1 MILINP
7 QVLSTD
13 FHSASSSRP
22 TALITGAS
30 SGIGQATAH
39 WFWERGWNLV
49 LWARRIDRLEE
60 LKGHLEQDRRAAGNG
75 NGTGVGTAAGI
86 AIAEVDVRVRAS
98 VESAYR
104 LLPEAWKPVQ
114 LLLNNAGLSQGLNAV
129 HDSDPDDVDRVLDTN
144 LKGLINVTRVVVPD
158 MKKAGRGQ
166 VLHVSSTAGKET
178 YPGGGVYCASKFGVE
193 ALAKTMRQELLPFGV
208 KVGTVSPGMVD
219 TEFSLVRFKGDAERA
234 RSVYDGLEPLHAE
247 DVAEVIGFM
256 ATRPDHVQIA
266 DILVMPKAQA
276 GSGMVHRTEGH
287 PPKV

>member
-1 MILINP
+1 MILMNP

-60 LKGHLEQDRRAAGNG
+60 LKGHLEQDHRAAG
-75 NGTGVGTAAGI
+75 TGAGI
-86 AIAEVDVRVRAS
+86 VIAEVDVRDRAS
-98 VESAYR
+98 VELAYR

-276 GSGMVHRTEGH
+276 GSGMVHRT
-287 PPKV
+287 

>member
-1 MILINP
+1 MSSDF
-7 QVLSTD
+7 ST
-13 FHSASSSRP
+13 RP

-30 SGIGQATAH
+30 AGIGQATAR

-60 LKGHLEQDRRAAGNG
+60 LKRHLEQDQRAAGT
-75 NGTGVGTAAGI
+75 GTGACI
-86 AIAEVDVRVRAS
+86 AIAEVDVRDRAS
-98 VESAYR
+98 VESAYG

-129 HDSDPDDVDRVLDTN
+129 HESDPEDVDRVLDTN
-144 LKGLINVTRVVVPD
+144 IKGLLNVTRVVVPD
-158 MKKAGRGQ
+158 MKNAGRGQ

-193 ALAKTMRQELLPFGV
+193 AIAKSMRQELLPFGV

-234 RSVYDGLEPLHAE
+234 HSVYDGLEPLHAE

-276 GSGMVHRTEGH
+276 GSGMVHRTSCQ

>member
-1 MILINP
+1 LILINP

-60 LKGHLEQDRRAAGNG
+60 LKGHLEQDHRAAGNG
-75 NGTGVGTAAGI
+75 NGTGVGTGAGI
-86 AIAEVDVRVRAS
+86 VIAEVDVRDRAS
-98 VESAYR
+98 VELAYR

-276 GSGMVHRTEGH
+276 GSGMVHRT
-287 PPKV
+287 

>member
-1 MILINP
+1 MP
-7 QVLSTD
+7 TD
-13 FHSASSSRP
+13 FQFDSSSRP
-22 TALITGAS
+22 TALLTGAS
-30 SGIGQATAH
+30 SGIGQATAR

-60 LKGHLEQDRRAAGNG
+60 LKGHLEQDHRAA
-75 NGTGVGTAAGI
+75 GTAAGTAAGAGAGI
-86 AIAEVDVRVRAS
+86 VIAEVDVRDRAS

-129 HDSDPDDVDRVLDTN
+129 HDSDPEDVDRVLDTN

-276 GSGMVHRTEGH
+276 GSGMVHRT
-287 PPKV
+287 

>member
-1 MILINP
+1 LP
-7 QVLSTD
+7 TD
-13 FHSASSSRP
+13 FQFDSSSRP
-22 TALITGAS
+22 TALLTGAS
-30 SGIGQATAH
+30 SGIGQATAR

-60 LKGHLEQDRRAAGNG
+60 LKGHLEQDHRAAGNG
-75 NGTGVGTAAGI
+75 NGNETAAGDGAGI
-86 AIAEVDVRVRAS
+86 AIAEVDVRDRAS

-276 GSGMVHRTEGH
+276 GSGMVHRTEGQ

>member
-60 LKGHLEQDRRAAGNG
+60 LKGHLEQDHRAAGNG
-75 NGTGVGTAAGI
+75 NGTGVGTGAGI
-86 AIAEVDVRVRAS
+86 VIAEVDVRDRAS

-129 HDSDPDDVDRVLDTN
+129 HDSDPEDVDRVLDTN

-276 GSGMVHRTEGH
+276 GSGMVHRA
-287 PPKV
+287 

>member
-1 MILINP
+1 
-7 QVLSTD
+7 
-13 FHSASSSRP
+13 
-22 TALITGAS
+22 
-30 SGIGQATAH
+30 
-39 WFWERGWNLV
+39 
-49 LWARRIDRLEE
+49 
-60 LKGHLEQDRRAAGNG
+60 
-75 NGTGVGTAAGI
+75 
-86 AIAEVDVRVRAS
+86 
-98 VESAYR
+98 
-104 LLPEAWKPVQ
+104 
-114 LLLNNAGLSQGLNAV
+114 
-129 HDSDPDDVDRVLDTN
+129 LDTN
-144 LKGLINVTRVVVPD
+144 IKGLLNVTRVVVPD

-193 ALAKTMRQELLPFGV
+193 AIAKSMRQELLPFGV

-276 GSGMVHRTEGH
+276 GSGMVHRT
-287 PPKV
+287 

>member
-1 MILINP
+1 MP
-7 QVLSTD
+7 TD
-13 FHSASSSRP
+13 FQFDSSSRP
-22 TALITGAS
+22 TALLTGAS

-60 LKGHLEQDRRAAGNG
+60 LKGHLEQDRRAVGNG
-75 NGTGVGTAAGI
+75 NGTGVGTGAGI
-86 AIAEVDVRVRAS
+86 VIAEVDVRDRAS

-129 HDSDPDDVDRVLDTN
+129 HDSDPEDVDRVLDTN

-256 ATRPDHVQIA
+256 ATRPEHVQIA

-276 GSGMVHRTEGH
+276 GSGLVHRT
-287 PPKV
+287 

>member
-1 MILINP
+1 M
-7 QVLSTD
+7 STD
-13 FHSASSSRP
+13 FHFPSSSRP
-22 TALITGAS
+22 TALLTGAS

-75 NGTGVGTAAGI
+75 TGTGVGTGAGI
-86 AIAEVDVRVRAS
+86 VIAEVDVRDRAS

-129 HDSDPDDVDRVLDTN
+129 HDSDPEDVDRVLDTN

-276 GSGMVHRTEGH
+276 GSGLVHRTEGH

>member
-1 MILINP
+1 LP
-7 QVLSTD
+7 TD
-13 FHSASSSRP
+13 FQFDSSSRP
-22 TALITGAS
+22 TALLTGAS
-30 SGIGQATAH
+30 SGIGQATAR

-60 LKGHLEQDRRAAGNG
+60 LKGHLEQDHRAAGTG
-75 NGTGVGTAAGI
+75 TRTAAGTGTGTGTAAGTAAGDGAGI
-86 AIAEVDVRVRAS
+86 VIAEVDVRDRAS

-129 HDSDPDDVDRVLDTN
+129 HDSDPEDVDRVLDTN

-193 ALAKTMRQELLPFGV
+193 ALAKAMRQELLPFGV

-276 GSGMVHRTEGH
+276 GSGMVHRT
-287 PPKV
+287 

>member
-1 MILINP
+1 
-7 QVLSTD
+7 LSTD
-13 FHSASSSRP
+13 FHFPSSSRP
-22 TALITGAS
+22 TALLTGAS

-60 LKGHLEQDRRAAGNG
+60 LKGHLEQDHRAAGNG
-75 NGTGVGTAAGI
+75 NGTGVGTGAGI
-86 AIAEVDVRVRAS
+86 VIAEVDVRDRAS

-129 HDSDPDDVDRVLDTN
+129 HDSDPEDVDRVLDTN

-276 GSGMVHRTEGH
+276 GSGLVHRT
-287 PPKV
+287 